1 MDTGGNL
8 TGGKVGPERYAD
20 YYPHLVTM
28 SRISRSYTSSPPGAS
43 MVRGGTANLFIQ
55 ST

>member
-1 MDTGGNL
+1 MDTGGTL
-8 TGGKVGPERYAD
+8 TGGKVGPGRDAD

-28 SRISRSYTSSPPGAS
+28 SRISRSYTSSPPSAS
-43 MVRGGTANLFIQ
+43 MVCGGTAYLFIQ